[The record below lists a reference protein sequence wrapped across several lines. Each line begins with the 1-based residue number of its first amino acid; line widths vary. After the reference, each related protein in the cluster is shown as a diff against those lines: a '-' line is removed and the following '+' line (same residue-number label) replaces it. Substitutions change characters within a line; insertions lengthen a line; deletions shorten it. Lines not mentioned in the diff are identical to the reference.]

1 MVTEDRKRAIKLLA
15 GMGIIFIGG
24 MSKEQKAQHDFR
36 VREITNTLAAVRKE
50 RDAEWSI
57 VAEYFINKADA
68 LKDVR
73 RNVDAELIAALDN
86 YYAAREGLKA
96 FIEEVK

>member
-1 MVTEDRKRAIKLLA
+1 MSTPKIKDMEPNITPEEERAILD
-15 GMGIIFIGG
+15 IGG
-24 MSKEQKAQHDFR
+24 DPGDYE
-36 VREITNTLAAVRKE
+36 AARALYAYADSVRKE

>member
-1 MVTEDRKRAIKLLA
+1 MVTEDRKRAEKVLADFKTLGCSIHNPPRKLRILESA
-15 GMGIIFIGG
+15 
-24 MSKEQKAQHDFR
+24 
-36 VREITNTLAAVRKE
+36 LAAVRKE

>member
-1 MVTEDRKRAIKLLA
+1 MVTEDRRRAEKIADELSTHP
-15 GMGIIFIGG
+15 FPQW
-24 MSKEQKAQHDFR
+24 SDEQRTRYIEKH
-36 VREITNTLAAVRKE
+36 LAAVRKE

-73 RNVDAELIAALDN
+73 RNVDAELIAALDD
-86 YYAAREGLKA
+86 YCAAQEGLKA
-96 FIEEVK
+96 FIEEVKP